1 MSDISLTTLVITFF
15 VLLLMSAFFSGSE
28 TALMSLNRYRLR
40 HLKEQG
46 HRGAV
51 LASNLLDQPD
61 RLIGL
66 ILIGNNFVNILIT
79 QLATYIGYRFFGN
92 SGVAI
97 ATGVLTLMLLIFA
110 EVAPKTMG
118 AMRPER
124 FAFPASY
131 VYTPMMKLA
140 YPLVWLIN
148 LFANSLLRLLG
159 VPADTQQNNSLNTEE
174 LRSVVN
180 EASGRIHASHQNM
193 LLRIL
198 DFESV
203 TVEDIM
209 DPRGEIVGIDL
220 DEPWEEIED
229 QLRQIKYNR
238 MPVFRT
244 NINNILGYIH
254 IRSILTLLANDILTR
269 GAIEENLRP
278 AYFIPKTTTLTQQLV
293 NFRTERRRHALVV
306 DEYGNI
312 LGLLTLEDILGE
324 IVGGFTLDGGISSE
338 IQQQPD
344 GSWVIDGS
352 ITLREL
358 NRALNTELPVDGPRT
373 LNGLLLEY
381 LEIIPDARMSV
392 KISGYPLEIIK
403 TTPNSIKTVKLYQR
417 MQDDSE
423 ESDSNGQS

>member
-1 MSDISLTTLVITFF
+1 MSDISLTTLIIAFF

-51 LASNLLDQPD
+51 LASKLLDQPD

-110 EVAPKTMG
+110 EVAPKTLG

-124 FAFPASY
+124 FAFPASF
-131 VYTPMMKLA
+131 VYTPMMKIA

-159 VPADTQQNNSLNTEE
+159 VPTGGKQNNALNTEE

-229 QLRQIKYNR
+229 QLRQIKYTR
-238 MPVFRT
+238 MPVYRT

-254 IRSILTLLANDILTR
+254 IRSILTLLANDTLTR
-269 GAIEENLRP
+269 EEIEENLRP

-293 NFRTERRRHALVV
+293 NFKTERRRHALVV

-312 LGLLTLEDILGE
+312 LGLVTLEDILGE
-324 IVGGFTLDGGISSE
+324 IVGGYTLDAGVSSE
-338 IQQQPD
+338 IQPQSD
-344 GSWVIDGS
+344 DSWVIDGS

-358 NRALNTELPVDGPRT
+358 NRALKIELPVDGPRT

-403 TTPNSIKTVKLYQR
+403 TTPNSIKTIKLYKR

-423 ESDSNGQS
+423 ESDTNG

>member
-1 MSDISLTTLVITFF
+1 LSDISLTTLIIAFF

-51 LASNLLDQPD
+51 LASKLLDQPD

-110 EVAPKTMG
+110 EVAPKTLG

-124 FAFPASY
+124 FAFPASF
-131 VYTPMMKLA
+131 VYTPMMKIA

-159 VPADTQQNNSLNTEE
+159 VPTGGKQNNALNTEE

-229 QLRQIKYNR
+229 QLRQIKYTR
-238 MPVFRT
+238 MPVYRT

-254 IRSILTLLANDILTR
+254 IRSILTLLANDTLTR
-269 GAIEENLRP
+269 EEIEENLRP

-293 NFRTERRRHALVV
+293 NFKTERRRHALVV

-312 LGLLTLEDILGE
+312 LGLVTLEDILGE
-324 IVGGFTLDGGISSE
+324 IVGGYTLDAGVSSE
-338 IQQQPD
+338 IQPQSD
-344 GSWVIDGS
+344 DSWVIDGS

-358 NRALNTELPVDGPRT
+358 NRALKIELPVDGPRT

-403 TTPNSIKTVKLYQR
+403 TTPNSIKTIKLYKR

-423 ESDSNGQS
+423 ESDTNG

>member
-1 MSDISLTTLVITFF
+1 MADISLTYLFITFF

-46 HRGAV
+46 HKGAV
-51 LASNLLDQPD
+51 LASKLLDEPD

-79 QLATYIGYRFFGN
+79 QLATFIGYRIFG
-92 SGVAI
+92 SGGIAI
-97 ATGVLTLMLLIFA
+97 ATGVLTLILLIFA
-110 EVAPKTMG
+110 EVAPKTLG

-131 VYTPMMKLA
+131 VYTPMLKLV

-159 VPADTQQNNSLNTEE
+159 VPADVKPSNALNTEE
-174 LRSVVN
+174 LRAVVN
-180 EASGRIHASHQNM
+180 EASGKIHASHQDM

-198 DFESV
+198 DFETV

-209 DPRGEIVGIDL
+209 DPRGEIIGIDL
-220 DEPWEEIED
+220 DEPWDEIED
-229 QLRQIKYNR
+229 QLRQIKYTR
-238 MPVFRT
+238 MPVYRT

-254 IRSILTLLANDILTR
+254 VRGMLTLLANDTLTQQ
-269 GAIEENLRP
+269 AIEKNLRP
-278 AYFIPKTTTLTQQLV
+278 PYFIPKTTTLTQQLV

-306 DEYGNI
+306 DEYGEI
-312 LGLLTLEDILGE
+312 LGLVTLEDILAE
-324 IVGGFTLDGGISSE
+324 IVGGFTLDAGVSTE
-338 IQQQPD
+338 IQAQPD
-344 GSWVIDGS
+344 ESWVIDGS
-352 ITLREL
+352 ITLRDL
-358 NRALNTELPVDGPRT
+358 NRALNIELPVDGPRT

-381 LEIIPDARMSV
+381 LEIIPDARMSI
-392 KISGYPLEIIK
+392 KIAGYPLEIIK
-403 TTPNSIKTVKLYQR
+403 TTPNSIKTIKLFKRLPKASQA
-417 MQDDSE
+417 SE
-423 ESDSNGQS
+423 THGEV

>member
-1 MSDISLTTLVITFF
+1 MSDISLTTLIIAFF

-51 LASNLLDQPD
+51 LASKLLDQPD

-110 EVAPKTMG
+110 EVAPKTLG

-124 FAFPASY
+124 FAFPASF
-131 VYTPMMKLA
+131 VYTPMMKIA

-159 VPADTQQNNSLNTEE
+159 VPTGGKQNNALNTEE
-174 LRSVVN
+174 LRSVLN

-229 QLRQIKYNR
+229 QLRQIKYTR
-238 MPVFRT
+238 MPVYRT

-254 IRSILTLLANDILTR
+254 IRSILTLLANDTLTR
-269 GAIEENLRP
+269 EEIEENLRP

-293 NFRTERRRHALVV
+293 NFKTERRRHALVV

-312 LGLLTLEDILGE
+312 LGLVTLEDILGE
-324 IVGGFTLDGGISSE
+324 IVGGYTLDAGVSSE
-338 IQQQPD
+338 IQPQSD
-344 GSWVIDGS
+344 DSWVIDGS

-358 NRALNTELPVDGPRT
+358 NRALKIELPVDGPRT

-403 TTPNSIKTVKLYQR
+403 TTPNSIKTIKLYKR

-423 ESDSNGQS
+423 ESDTNG